1 MVAVE
6 VVAVAA
12 RSWVWQ
18 LAVVA
23 VAAQVWQLAQLMDV
37 VAVAA
42 RSWCRVWHLAQ
53 APLLHSQ
60 LVQLEV
66 VAVGL
71 ETQAKKMLAVAAE
84 KLSFFAM
91 EAVLQVPAEAV
102 LDQVP
107 AEAVLD
113 LAYLGLQLG
122 LKMVLPLLLEP

>member
-1 MVAVE
+1 VAAQVVAVE

-18 LAVVA
+18 LAQLMDVVA

-102 LDQVP
+102 LD
-107 AEAVLD
+107 

>member
-1 MVAVE
+1 M
-6 VVAVAA
+6 
-12 RSWVWQ
+12 WQ
-18 LAVVA
+18 LAQLMDVVA

-91 EAVLQVPAEAV
+91 EAVLQVPAE
-102 LDQVP
+102 P
-107 AEAVLD
+107 VLD